1 MSTPVFSVDPR
12 TGQQV
17 EQVTTSSTPDDVTAV
32 CSAAAAAAGA
42 LEALGTG
49 GRAALLRAMAGE
61 LESDRETIVAVAD
74 RETALGPTRL
84 SGELARTCFQL
95 RLFADVLDEGS
106 YLEATIDHAD
116 PDAVPIPRPDLR
128 RMLVPVGPAAVFGA
142 SNFPLAFSV
151 AGGDTSAAL
160 AAGCPVVVKAHSS
173 HPGTARAVH
182 GALRRAVDG
191 TGAPAG
197 TIGILYGHQA
207 GAALVVDPHIRAVGF
222 TGSLGGGRAL
232 FDLAAGRPD
241 PIPFY
246 GELGSLNPLFVTPAA
261 AAERAE
267 AIGQGF
273 VGSYTLGHG
282 QFCTKPGL
290 ALIPGGDEGKALRDA
305 MVEATGGVAESW
317 MLNGSIRVAYVEGVR
332 RLLGLDGVEL
342 IAGAGA
348 SGRDGFASAPALV
361 GVAAGALL
369 DGQTPLLEECF
380 GPMAV
385 VAEYRDAGELI
396 EVAGRLEGSLTATVH
411 AAGGETELP
420 ARLLEILRRRV
431 GRIVWN
437 GFPTGVAV
445 TWAMQHGG
453 PYPSSTSE
461 LHTSV
466 GPASIRRFLRPI
478 AYQSAPEAVLPLALR
493 EGNPLAIPR
502 RVDGVLRL
510 P

>member
-17 EQVTTSSTPDDVTAV
+17 EQVTTSSTADDVTAV
-32 CSAAAAAAGA
+32 CGAVAAAAPA

-49 GRAALLRAMAGE
+49 GRALLLRAMANE
-61 LESDRETIVAVAD
+61 LESDREAIVATAD
-74 RETALGPTRL
+74 RETALGSTRL

-128 RMLVPVGPAAVFGA
+128 RLLVPMGPVAVFGA

-151 AGGDTSAAL
+151 AGGDTAAAL

-173 HPGTARAVH
+173 HPGTAHAVH
-182 GALRRAVDG
+182 GALRRAVDK

-197 TIGILYGHQA
+197 TIGILYGHLA
-207 GAALVVDPHIRAVGF
+207 GSALVVNPHIRAVGF
-222 TGSLGGGRAL
+222 TGSLHGGRAL
-232 FDLAAGRPD
+232 FDLATGRPD

-290 ALIPGGDEGKALRDA
+290 ALIPGGQEGKALREA
-305 MVEATGGVAESW
+305 MVEAAGNVAEGW
-317 MLNGSIRVAYVEGVR
+317 MLNGSIRDAYVEGLG

-348 SGRDGFASAPALV
+348 SGRDGFATAPALV
-361 GVAAGALL
+361 GVGAGALL

-385 VAEYRDAGELI
+385 VAEYRDAGELLD
-396 EVAGRLEGSLTATVH
+396 VAGRLEGSLTATVH
-411 AAGGETELP
+411 AGEGETELP
-420 ARLLEILRRRV
+420 ARLLEILRQRV

-493 EGNPLAIPR
+493 EGNPLDIPR
-502 RVDGVLRL
+502 RVDGILRL